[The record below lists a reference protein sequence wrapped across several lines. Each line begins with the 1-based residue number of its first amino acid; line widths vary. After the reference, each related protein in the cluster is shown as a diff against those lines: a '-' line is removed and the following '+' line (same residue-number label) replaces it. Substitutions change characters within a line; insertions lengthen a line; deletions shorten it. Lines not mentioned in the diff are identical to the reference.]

1 MPTKT
6 YRDIWVNSYPVF
18 FALVLEPAVALV
30 DSFVASKLGLLYL
43 SGVGVG
49 ESIYG
54 VLVWGF
60 IFLAYGTTPLV
71 SSLRSKGDFE
81 NITKLITFGRKLVY
95 FFGFLTFVIIYF
107 YSEYL
112 ISLFKPTSEVAE
124 FARSYILPRTFGSIF
139 YLYVL
144 HTAAVLRGLRKANAT
159 LVSAVIASSINII
172 LDFLFVFSFGL
183 GLFGIGLAS
192 TLAFLS
198 ASIYLHNVLR
208 KEVSSFPPNQKSFNI
223 DIRKNFFSMSFAIL
237 LRSFFLVGMM
247 TLMKN
252 FASRISSEAIALNHI
267 LLYVWNIFTMMID
280 SVAVASQT
288 LVAEKISK
296 GYTYWRTDLSKSLV
310 KICFVLAVIVFLV
323 QFNFLVDFVELLSN
337 TNVLNSATEE
347 LRLLVAA
354 SLFIGFF
361 AFLWDGVLLGLGSSN
376 HFAIITI
383 AGSVVGGALLFF
395 TYVNNLGL
403 YGLWFSLC
411 VSLAIRSS
419 MGFYFQKLK

>member
-18 FALVLEPAVALV
+18 FALVLEPVVALV

-81 NITKLITFGRKLVY
+81 NITKLIIFGRKIVY
-95 FFGFLTFVIIYF
+95 FFGILTFVIIYF

-112 ISLFKPTSEVAE
+112 ISLFEPTSEVTE

-208 KEVSSFPPNQKSFNI
+208 KEVSSFPLNIKSLNV

-267 LLYVWNIFTMMID
+267 LLYVWTIFTMLID

-296 GYTYWRTDLSKSLV
+296 GYTYWKTDLSKSLV
-310 KICFVLAVIVFLV
+310 KICFGLAVIVFLV
-323 QFNFLVDFVELLSN
+323 LFIFLVDFVEILSN
-337 TNVLNSATEE
+337 TNALNSATEE

-403 YGLWFSLC
+403 YGLWVSLC
-411 VSLAIRSS
+411 VSLVIRSL

>member
-18 FALVLEPAVALV
+18 FALVLEPVVALV

-81 NITKLITFGRKLVY
+81 NITKLIIFGRKIVY
-95 FFGFLTFVIIYF
+95 FFGILTFVIIYF
-107 YSEYL
+107 YSDYL
-112 ISLFKPTSEVAE
+112 ISLFEPTYEVTE

-208 KEVSSFPPNQKSFNI
+208 KEVSSFPPNIKSLNV

-267 LLYVWNIFTMMID
+267 LLYVWTIFTMLID

-296 GYTYWRTDLSKSLV
+296 GYTYWKTDLSKSLV
-310 KICFVLAVIVFLV
+310 KICFGLAVIVFLV
-323 QFNFLVDFVELLSN
+323 LFIFLVDFVEILSN
-337 TNVLNSATEE
+337 TNALNSATEE

-403 YGLWFSLC
+403 YGLWVSLC
-411 VSLAIRSS
+411 VSLVIRSL